1 LKKFFRK
8 NVLSIVLGTAGL
20 ATGFLYWKFIGCES
34 GACPI
39 KSNMSMM
46 TLYGGLVGGL
56 LGNVL
61 KGFSKKKETA
71 SQ

>member
-1 LKKFFRK
+1 LKKIFKK
-8 NVLSIVLGTAGL
+8 NVITIVLGIAGL
-20 ATGFLYWKFIGCES
+20 AAGFLYWKFIGCES
-34 GACPI
+34 GTCPI

-46 TLYGGLVGGL
+46 TLYGGLIGGL

-61 KGFSKKKETA
+61 QSFSKKKEPA